1 MHDDFLRVS
10 VGNDVR
16 NSPEAG
22 AGAEDGGAEVRVPV
36 LGAAGLLARG
46 LVAEGEPLVE
56 GGPGPGARPRTVRRR
71 GVHQVH
77 AGLRHH
83 RPRGER
89 RAAALPPED
98 RSI

>member
-1 MHDDFLRVS
+1 MNFCMLHH
-10 VGNDVR
+10 VGNDVK

-22 AGAEDGGAEVRVPV
+22 TGAQHGGAEVRVPV

-83 RPRGER
+83 RPGGER
-89 RAAALPPED
+89 RAAALPSD
-98 RSI
+98 NRSI